1 MTIKP
6 SKPILLGMIAAT
18 ASFALSASSS
28 AQNNGIS
35 DFPITIDGAFTNTL
49 EWSDVT
55 PAHFFSAPGTTAS
68 PVPLNDPTAN
78 SALYA
83 AIGRR
88 TPAQP
93 LSLHLLYDF
102 VPRTNPFV
110 LGGEVVAAI
119 TFPLHLPVAFHP
131 PGTPQGADIEQ
142 NVSVIFQGGQR
153 DLAAFAAGAIGGFFD
168 VFVDFLDGRP
178 LVPAEDVGLFGA
190 AGFGPSPLSSNDHL
204 IVELGVGLRIPQNFG
219 VEGPLN
225 PGGAGINPAT
235 GLYDPDPA
243 FWGAAAGGGGLAG
256 DTGGGANNLQS
267 ASAALFRINPDG
279 STTVTPVPEPTS
291 AALLLAS
298 LGLAAARRRR

>member
-6 SKPILLGMIAAT
+6 PKPILAGVIAAT
-18 ASFALSASSS
+18 AIFALSATSS

-35 DFPITIDGAFTNTL
+35 IHPITIDGAFTNTP

-55 PAHFFSAPGTTAS
+55 PAHFFSAPGTTAT
-68 PVPLNDPTAN
+68 PVSAGDPSAN
-78 SALYA
+78 TALYA

-88 TPAQP
+88 TPTDAP
-93 LSLHLLYDF
+93 SLHLLYDF

-110 LGGEVVAAI
+110 ASGEIFAAI
-119 TFPLHLPVAFHP
+119 TFPIHLPERFHP
-131 PGTPQGADIEQ
+131 QGTPVGSDIEQ
-142 NVSVIFQGGQR
+142 NVSVIFQGGLS
-153 DLAAFAAGAIGGFFD
+153 DVAGLGAVGVGGFFD
-168 VFVDFLDGRP
+168 IFVDFLDGRP
-178 LVPAEDVGLFGA
+178 LVRAEEVGLFGA
-190 AGFGPSPLSSNDHL
+190 ADFGPSPLSTTDHL

-243 FWGAAAGGGGLAG
+243 FWGAAAGGGGLAQ
-256 DTGGGANNLQS
+256 DTGGGTNNLQS
-267 ASAALFRINPDG
+267 ASAALFTINPNG

-291 AALLLAS
+291 AALLLGS
-298 LGLAAARRRR
+298 LGLIAARRRR